1 MFRVAPI
8 TAAAGIYRASMGT
21 GSWTMGPDGQP
32 CAGSAGV
39 LADVALGY
47 PVVAVGGASRW
58 AVSIELTVDF
68 CAPLP
73 QDGQPLRSESSVI
86 ALSPSGGLTQGRF
99 TGADGSLVA
108 VGKQRMRF
116 TPADGDGLPA
126 VEPPGGS
133 PPEADA
139 LGQLGAALT
148 RTPTGATLV
157 LPGSGT
163 LVNPMGNLHG
173 GIMFCASELAGHA
186 AVQSGDYPL
195 TTASV
200 TITYLRPGPATGPT
214 VFEASTVYRG
224 RTLAVAQVTSRNAAG
239 KICTLA
245 TVTSHHGD

>member
-8 TAAAGIYRASMGT
+8 KATAGVYRASMGT
-21 GSWTMGPDGQP
+21 GSWATGPDGQP
-32 CAGSAGV
+32 CAGSVGV

-47 PVVAVGGASRW
+47 PVVAAGGASRW
-58 AVSIELTVDF
+58 AVSIELVVDF

-73 QDGQPLRSESSVI
+73 QDGQALRSESSVI
-86 ALSPSGGLTQGRF
+86 ALGPSGGLTQGRF

-116 TPADGDGLPA
+116 TPADGAGFAPA
-126 VEPPGGS
+126 EPPGGS
-133 PPEADA
+133 PQETDT
-139 LGQLGAALT
+139 LGQLGATLT
-148 RTPTGATLV
+148 RTPGGATLV

-186 AVQSGDYPL
+186 AVQSMDYPL

-200 TITYLRPGPATGPT
+200 TITYLRPGLATGPT
-214 VFEASTVYRG
+214 VFEASTVHRG